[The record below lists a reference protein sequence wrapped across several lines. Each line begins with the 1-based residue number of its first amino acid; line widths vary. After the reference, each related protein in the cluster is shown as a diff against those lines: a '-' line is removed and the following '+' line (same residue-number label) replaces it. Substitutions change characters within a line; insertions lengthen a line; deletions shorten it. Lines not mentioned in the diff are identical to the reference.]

1 MLRSMRLQKTVSLAN
16 ALVDMHAK
24 CGNINKACQIF
35 DEIQD
40 KTLVSWTS
48 IIHGI
53 GMQGQ
58 GVSALVRFCQMLR
71 EGLKLDGIVFQSILS
86 ACSHAGLVEEG
97 RKCFDSMV
105 KDHHL
110 EQGMEHYVC
119 MVDLLCRAG
128 LIKEAFEF
136 IVKMPVTADAIMW
149 RVLVRACQKQGDIN
163 LANQVIKSFYQI
175 SLKNFKK
182 FLEKSSLKKLF
193 ESQHF
198 IGQETFFFLHQHI
211 HISDCS

>member
-1 MLRSMRLQKTVSLAN
+1 MLRSMRLQKSVSLAN

-48 IIHGI
+48 IIHGL

-58 GVSALVRFCQMLR
+58 GVSALVRFFQMLR

-110 EQGMEHYVC
+110 EQGTEHYVC
-119 MVDLLCRAG
+119 MVDLLCTAG
-128 LIKEAFEF
+128 LIKEAFE
-136 IVKMPVTADAIMW
+136 MPVTADAIMW

-163 LANQVIKSFYQI
+163 LANQVIKYVD
-175 SLKNFKK
+175 
-182 FLEKSSLKKLF
+182 E
-193 ESQHF
+193 
-198 IGQETFFFLHQHI
+198 IGGK
-211 HISDCS
+211 